1 VLKYIRIMIY
11 VLIPGT
17 SRLPVC
23 HDLLLVFLQLQQS
36 CAIGK
41 LQLNLKEYGA
51 KAHETIFPVFTAS
64 LDGYSETCQI
74 LAAEALTSM
83 LPDESLAKE
92 VSTNPGT
99 NLVSYSAVTCC
110 VKMVF
115 SVYSFIPGA
124 SLCTTLVVV

>member
-1 VLKYIRIMIY
+1 MIY
-11 VLIPGT
+11 VLILGT

-23 HDLLLVFLQLQQS
+23 YKLLLVFLQLQQS

-74 LAAEALTSM
+74 QAAEALTSM
-83 LPDESLAKE
+83 LQDESLAKE

-99 NLVSYSAVTCC
+99 N
-110 VKMVF
+110 
-115 SVYSFIPGA
+115 
-124 SLCTTLVVV
+124 